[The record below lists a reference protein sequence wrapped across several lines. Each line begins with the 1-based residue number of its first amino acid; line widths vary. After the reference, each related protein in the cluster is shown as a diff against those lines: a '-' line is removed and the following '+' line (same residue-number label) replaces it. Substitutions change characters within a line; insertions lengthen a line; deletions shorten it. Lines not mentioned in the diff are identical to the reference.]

1 MTAAVDVDEVFVLH
15 RFGGRG
21 IAALQGLS
29 LQVDAG
35 EIVVIAGPSGAGKTT
50 LLRLLAGL
58 DTPSAGRLS
67 VHGADLGLLTPR
79 AADDY
84 RATTLGI
91 LDQHYA
97 RSLSPDLTCLRTV
110 ALQLDL
116 AGGDPAANRAAARDL
131 LDRVGLADRAG
142 ARPGELSGGEQ
153 QRVAVCAALVHR
165 PRLVLADEPAGELD
179 EENAEVVY
187 GLLDE
192 LVRDTGATAIV
203 VSHDRAAESIA
214 DRLLRIRDG
223 RIVEESTPASAP
235 QLVVGR
241 GGWVRIPEPILREL
255 GSPRHLSAATQQAAV
270 VLTGRGS
277 DTATIPEGLP
287 PRVQPTAN
295 AEPVAETRAVAKRF
309 GDRTVLD
316 ALDFQAIAG
325 SFTAVVGRSGSGKT
339 TLLHILAG
347 LEQPDEGDVVLAGES
362 LVGRTRHELA
372 ELRRQHVALVTQEP
386 GLVPYLSA
394 YENVELGLRLRR
406 AGGDL
411 AARANEALEEVGM
424 SDRSSTAA
432 ARLSAGERQRV
443 AIARALA
450 ADVQLLLVDEPTAR
464 LDEANGRAVSALLAA
479 AAHDRGLA
487 VVAATHD
494 PVLVERADLV
504 VRFEGLTHAGCS

>member
-1 MTAAVDVDEVFVLH
+1 MTPAVDIDEVFVLH

-29 LQVDAG
+29 LQVDPS
-35 EIVVIAGPSGAGKTT
+35 EIVVVAGPSGAGKTT

-58 DTPSAGRLS
+58 DTPSAGRVS

-79 AADDY
+79 AVDDY

-97 RSLSPDLTCLRTV
+97 RSLSPDLTCLQTV

-116 AGGDPAANRAAARDL
+116 AGGDPAANKSAARDL
-131 LDRVGLADRAG
+131 LDRVGLADRAE

-165 PRLVLADEPAGELD
+165 PKLVLADEPAGELD

-187 GLLDE
+187 RLLDE
-192 LVRDTGATAIV
+192 LVRDAGATAVI

-214 DRLLRIRDG
+214 DRLLQIRDG
-223 RIVEESTPASAP
+223 RVVEEATSGGAR
-235 QLVVGR
+235 QLVVGH

-255 GSPRHLSAATQQAAV
+255 GAPRHLAAAPHDTGI
-270 VLTGRGS
+270 VLAGRGS
-277 DTATIPEGLP
+277 DTSAITYAS
-287 PRVQPTAN
+287 PRIHVTEN
-295 AEPVAETRAVAKRF
+295 AQPVAETKAVAKRF
-309 GDRTVLD
+309 GARTVLD
-316 ALDFQAIAG
+316 ALDFQARAG
-325 SFTAVVGRSGSGKT
+325 SFSAVVGRSGSGKT

-347 LEQPDEGDVVLAGES
+347 LERPDEGDVQLAGES

-372 ELRRQHVALVTQEP
+372 ELRRRHVALVTQEP

-394 YENVELGLRLRR
+394 HENVELGLRLRH
-406 AGGDL
+406 AQGDL
-411 AARANEALEEVGM
+411 AARAHEALEEVGL
-424 SDRSSTAA
+424 SHRLNTAA

-450 ADVQLLLVDEPTAR
+450 ATVQLLLVDEPTAR
-464 LDEANGRAVSALLAA
+464 LDEANGRAVCALLAA

-494 PVLVERADLV
+494 PVLVEHADLV
-504 VRFEGLTHAGCS
+504 VRIDGLTHPGCS